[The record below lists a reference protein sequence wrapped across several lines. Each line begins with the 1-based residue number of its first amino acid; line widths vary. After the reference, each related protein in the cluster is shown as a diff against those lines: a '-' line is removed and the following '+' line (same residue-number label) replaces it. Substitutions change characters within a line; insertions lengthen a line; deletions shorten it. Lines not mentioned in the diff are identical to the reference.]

1 MMVMRVSHKTNI
13 QIKFI
18 TMMLKSSLC
27 DYRDAYISAK
37 RTKTV
42 IEKGANDAVITADR
56 TGKH

>member
-18 TMMLKSSLC
+18 TTMLKSSLC
-27 DYRDAYISAK
+27 DYSDAYIAVK

-42 IEKGANDAVITADR
+42 IGKGANDAVITADR